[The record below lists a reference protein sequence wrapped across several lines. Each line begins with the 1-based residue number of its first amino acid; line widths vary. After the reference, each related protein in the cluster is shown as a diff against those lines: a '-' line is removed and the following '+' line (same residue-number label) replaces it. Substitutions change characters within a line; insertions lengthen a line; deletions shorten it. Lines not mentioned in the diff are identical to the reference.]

1 MLEEPLQAVVEVL
14 QTAFPSGPG
23 ADYAPLLAVL
33 YDDLSEENLGLVME
47 AFAGV
52 DRHIAVHDAID
63 AVTKKRPS
71 PADVARVR
79 AVLEENG
86 WSDED

>member
-1 MLEEPLQAVVEVL
+1 
-14 QTAFPSGPG
+14 
-23 ADYAPLLAVL
+23 
-33 YDDLSEENLGLVME
+33 ME

-71 PADVARVR
+71 PADVDRVR

-86 WSDED
+86 WSEED